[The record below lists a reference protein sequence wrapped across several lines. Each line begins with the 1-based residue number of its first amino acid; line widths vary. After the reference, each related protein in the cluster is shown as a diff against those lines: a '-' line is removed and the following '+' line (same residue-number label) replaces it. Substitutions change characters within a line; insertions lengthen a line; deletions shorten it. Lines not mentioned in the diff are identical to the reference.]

1 MRYVRAF
8 LLLCLFAFGTAVFAQ
23 DYPRAE
29 VFGGYSFVNIDTNGL
44 TSRQN
49 LNGWEASVSGN
60 FNKQY
65 AIEGDVSGYYKTYSL
80 DLTSLGLGT
89 VNVKVDDYSFLAGPR
104 WNMRPVFFHALLG
117 GDHLTGS
124 ALGFSRSQNSFAGA
138 FGGGVQSRVSGNWS
152 VRASADY
159 VFSRHNIFGG
169 RSYTQNNFRV
179 GAGIVYSFGGVAKEA
194 QSPAPAT
201 STASMPIPSL
211 GLRAGTRDNG
221 AEVLAIEP
229 GGVAALAGLHV
240 TDVINKVDGKPIST
254 AMELA
259 AELSNHA
266 PGSQVRLGYMFRS
279 SALGYFQKETV
290 VILGPLG
297 K

>member
-8 LLLCLFAFGTAVFAQ
+8 LLLCLFASGTAALAE
-23 DYPRAE
+23 DYPKAE
-29 VFGGYSFVNIDTNGL
+29 VFGGYSFLNIDTNGL

-49 LNGWEASVSGN
+49 LNGWEAAVSGN
-60 FNKQY
+60 FNRFY
-65 AIEGDVSGYYKTYSL
+65 AAEFDVSGYYKNYGV
-80 DLTSLGLGT
+80 DLSSLGLGT
-89 VNVKVDDYSFLAGPR
+89 LNVKVDDYAFLGGPR
-104 WNMRPVFFHALLG
+104 WNVRPTFFHILLG

-124 ALGFSRSQNSFAGA
+124 ALGFSRSQNGFAGA
-138 FGGGVQSRVSGNWS
+138 FGGGVEAKVSGNWS

-159 VFSRHNIFGG
+159 LFSRHNIFGG
-169 RSYTQNNFRV
+169 RPYTQNNFRV
-179 GAGIVYSFGGVAKEA
+179 GVGIAYSFGGVARTV
-194 QSPAPAT
+194 QSPAPT
-201 STASMPIPSL
+201 TTASMPIPAL

-229 GGVAALAGLHV
+229 SGVAALAGLHV

-266 PGSQVRLGYMFRS
+266 SGSQVRLGYMFRS
-279 SALGYFQKETV
+279 SALGYFQKETI
-290 VILGPLG
+290 VILGPLS